1 MRAGNIELSLC
12 AAAGAAA
19 AGLAWSKYER
29 GHFVTEELVF
39 SSSKIKE
46 PAILVFLSDLHDNT
60 FGEKNEKLLKEIKRI
75 HPDAVLIGGDTM
87 VTKPGRADLSRTKEL
102 LQGISRL
109 SCPVFYA
116 NGNHEQRMQRDRGVY
131 GSMYDE
137 FRKLLEEYQV
147 NYLQNKTVQ
156 WRDDIAVSGVDIAW
170 KYYQDFH
177 PDSMVP
183 SYLARRLGKAE
194 SERFQKTVQWRD
206 DIAVSGVDIAW
217 KYYQDFHP
225 DSMVPSYL
233 ARRLGKAESERFQ
246 ILLAHSPL
254 FFDAYAGWGADL
266 SLAGHF
272 HGGTIRL
279 PGLGGVMTPQYQ
291 FFHPFCG
298 GVFEQN
304 GRWMLVSR
312 GLGTHSINIRIG
324 NRPQLA
330 VIRLEPKS

>member
-29 GHFVTEELVF
+29 GHFVTEEFVF

-46 PAILVFLSDLHDNT
+46 PAVLVFLSDLHDNT

-87 VTKPGRADLSRTKEL
+87 VTKPGRANLSRTKAL
-102 LQGISRL
+102 LQGIFRL

-116 NGNHEQRMQRDRGVY
+116 NGNHEQRMQRDRGIY

-147 NYLQNKTVQ
+147 NYLQNQTVQ
-156 WRDDIAVSGVDIAW
+156 WREDIAVSGVDIAW

-183 SYLARRLGKAE
+183 SYLTRRLGKAE
-194 SERFQKTVQWRD
+194 
-206 DIAVSGVDIAW
+206 
-217 KYYQDFHP
+217 P
-225 DSMVPSYL
+225 
-233 ARRLGKAESERFQ
+233 ERFQ

>member
-194 SERFQKTVQWRD
+194 SERFQ
-206 DIAVSGVDIAW
+206 
-217 KYYQDFHP
+217 
-225 DSMVPSYL
+225 
-233 ARRLGKAESERFQ
+233 

>member
-46 PAILVFLSDLHDNT
+46 PAVLVFLSDLHDNT
-60 FGEKNEKLLKEIKRI
+60 FGEKNEKLLDEIKRI

-87 VTKPGRADLSRTKEL
+87 VTKPGRANLSRTKEL

-183 SYLARRLGKAE
+183 SYL
-194 SERFQKTVQWRD
+194 T
-206 DIAVSGVDIAW
+206 
-217 KYYQDFHP
+217 
-225 DSMVPSYL
+225 
-233 ARRLGKAESERFQ
+233 RRLGKAESERFQ

>member
-116 NGNHEQRMQRDRGVY
+116 NGNHEQRIQRDRGVY

-147 NYLQNKTVQ
+147 NYLQNKTIQ

-183 SYLARRLGKAE
+183 YYL
-194 SERFQKTVQWRD
+194 T
-206 DIAVSGVDIAW
+206 
-217 KYYQDFHP
+217 
-225 DSMVPSYL
+225 
-233 ARRLGKAESERFQ
+233 RRLGKAESERFQ

>member
-39 SSSKIKE
+39 SSSKMKK
-46 PAILVFLSDLHDNT
+46 PAVLVFLSDLHDNT

-87 VTKPGRADLSRTKEL
+87 VTKPGCADLSRTKEL

-147 NYLQNKTVQ
+147 NYLQN
-156 WRDDIAVSGVDIAW
+156 
-170 KYYQDFH
+170 
-177 PDSMVP
+177 
-183 SYLARRLGKAE
+183 
-194 SERFQKTVQWRD
+194 KTVQWRD

>member
-39 SSSKIKE
+39 SSSKMKE
-46 PAILVFLSDLHDNT
+46 PAVLVFLSDLHDNT

-183 SYLARRLGKAE
+183 SYLTRRLGKA
-194 SERFQKTVQWRD
+194 
-206 DIAVSGVDIAW
+206 G
-217 KYYQDFHP
+217 
-225 DSMVPSYL
+225 
-233 ARRLGKAESERFQ
+233 SERFQ

>member
-46 PAILVFLSDLHDNT
+46 PAVLVFLSDLHDNT

-102 LQGISRL
+102 LQEISRL

-147 NYLQNKTVQ
+147 NYLQNKTLQ

-183 SYLARRLGKAE
+183 SYL
-194 SERFQKTVQWRD
+194 T
-206 DIAVSGVDIAW
+206 
-217 KYYQDFHP
+217 
-225 DSMVPSYL
+225 
-233 ARRLGKAESERFQ
+233 RRLGKAESERFQ

-254 FFDAYAGWGADL
+254 FFDAYSGWGADL

-330 VIRLEPKS
+330 VIRLEPRS

>member
-46 PAILVFLSDLHDNT
+46 PAVLVFLSDLHDNT

-183 SYLARRLGKAE
+183 SYL
-194 SERFQKTVQWRD
+194 T
-206 DIAVSGVDIAW
+206 
-217 KYYQDFHP
+217 
-225 DSMVPSYL
+225 
-233 ARRLGKAESERFQ
+233 RRLGKAESERFQ

>member
-29 GHFVTEELVF
+29 GHFVTEKLVF

-46 PAILVFLSDLHDNT
+46 PAVLVFLSDLHDNT

-194 SERFQKTVQWRD
+194 SERFQ
-206 DIAVSGVDIAW
+206 
-217 KYYQDFHP
+217 
-225 DSMVPSYL
+225 
-233 ARRLGKAESERFQ
+233 

-330 VIRLEPKS
+330 VIRLETKS

>member
-46 PAILVFLSDLHDNT
+46 PAVLVFLSDLHDNT

-194 SERFQKTVQWRD
+194 SERFQ
-206 DIAVSGVDIAW
+206 
-217 KYYQDFHP
+217 
-225 DSMVPSYL
+225 
-233 ARRLGKAESERFQ
+233 
-246 ILLAHSPL
+246 ILLTHSPL

>member
-46 PAILVFLSDLHDNT
+46 PVVLVFLSDLHDNT

-109 SCPVFYA
+109 YCPVFYA

-147 NYLQNKTVQ
+147 NYLQN
-156 WRDDIAVSGVDIAW
+156 
-170 KYYQDFH
+170 
-177 PDSMVP
+177 
-183 SYLARRLGKAE
+183 
-194 SERFQKTVQWRD
+194 KTVQWRD

>member
-39 SSSKIKE
+39 SSSKMKE
-46 PAILVFLSDLHDNT
+46 PAVLVFLSDLHDNT

-183 SYLARRLGKAE
+183 SYL
-194 SERFQKTVQWRD
+194 T
-206 DIAVSGVDIAW
+206 
-217 KYYQDFHP
+217 
-225 DSMVPSYL
+225 
-233 ARRLGKAESERFQ
+233 RRLGKAESERFQ

-254 FFDAYAGWGADL
+254 FFDAYVGWGADL

>member
-46 PAILVFLSDLHDNT
+46 PAVLVFLSDLHDNT

-194 SERFQKTVQWRD
+194 SERFQ
-206 DIAVSGVDIAW
+206 
-217 KYYQDFHP
+217 
-225 DSMVPSYL
+225 
-233 ARRLGKAESERFQ
+233 

-330 VIRLEPKS
+330 VIRLDPKS

>member
-29 GHFVTEELVF
+29 GHFVTEKLVF

-46 PAILVFLSDLHDNT
+46 PAVLVFLSDLHDNT

-183 SYLARRLGKAE
+183 SYL
-194 SERFQKTVQWRD
+194 T
-206 DIAVSGVDIAW
+206 
-217 KYYQDFHP
+217 
-225 DSMVPSYL
+225 
-233 ARRLGKAESERFQ
+233 RRLGKAESERFQ

>member
-46 PAILVFLSDLHDNT
+46 PVVLVFLSDLHDNT

-183 SYLARRLGKAE
+183 YYL
-194 SERFQKTVQWRD
+194 T
-206 DIAVSGVDIAW
+206 
-217 KYYQDFHP
+217 
-225 DSMVPSYL
+225 
-233 ARRLGKAESERFQ
+233 RRLGKAESERFQ

>member
-1 MRAGNIELSLC
+1 
-12 AAAGAAA
+12 
-19 AGLAWSKYER
+19 
-29 GHFVTEELVF
+29 
-39 SSSKIKE
+39 
-46 PAILVFLSDLHDNT
+46 
-60 FGEKNEKLLKEIKRI
+60 
-75 HPDAVLIGGDTM
+75 
-87 VTKPGRADLSRTKEL
+87 
-102 LQGISRL
+102 
-109 SCPVFYA
+109 
-116 NGNHEQRMQRDRGVY
+116 
-131 GSMYDE
+131 MYDE

-183 SYLARRLGKAE
+183 SYL
-194 SERFQKTVQWRD
+194 T
-206 DIAVSGVDIAW
+206 
-217 KYYQDFHP
+217 
-225 DSMVPSYL
+225 
-233 ARRLGKAESERFQ
+233 RRLGKAESERFQ

-254 FFDAYAGWGADL
+254 FFDAYAGW
-266 SLAGHF
+266 
-272 HGGTIRL
+272 
-279 PGLGGVMTPQYQ
+279 GLGGVMTPQYQ

>member
-1 MRAGNIELSLC
+1 MRSGNIELSLC

-29 GHFVTEELVF
+29 GHFVTEKLVF

-46 PAILVFLSDLHDNT
+46 PAVLVFLSDLHDNT

-194 SERFQKTVQWRD
+194 SERFQ
-206 DIAVSGVDIAW
+206 
-217 KYYQDFHP
+217 
-225 DSMVPSYL
+225 
-233 ARRLGKAESERFQ
+233 

>member
-46 PAILVFLSDLHDNT
+46 PAVLVFLSDLHDNT

-75 HPDAVLIGGDTM
+75 HPDVVLIGGDTM

-183 SYLARRLGKAE
+183 YYL
-194 SERFQKTVQWRD
+194 T
-206 DIAVSGVDIAW
+206 
-217 KYYQDFHP
+217 
-225 DSMVPSYL
+225 
-233 ARRLGKAESERFQ
+233 RRLGKAESERFQ

>member
-12 AAAGAAA
+12 AAAGTAA

-46 PAILVFLSDLHDNT
+46 PAVLVFLSDLHDNT

-183 SYLARRLGKAE
+183 SYL
-194 SERFQKTVQWRD
+194 T
-206 DIAVSGVDIAW
+206 
-217 KYYQDFHP
+217 
-225 DSMVPSYL
+225 
-233 ARRLGKAESERFQ
+233 RRLGKAESERFQ

>member
-29 GHFVTEELVF
+29 GHFVTEKLVF

-46 PAILVFLSDLHDNT
+46 PAVLVFLSDLHDNT

-137 FRKLLEEYQV
+137 FRKLMEEYQV
-147 NYLQNKTVQ
+147 NYLQN
-156 WRDDIAVSGVDIAW
+156 
-170 KYYQDFH
+170 
-177 PDSMVP
+177 
-183 SYLARRLGKAE
+183 
-194 SERFQKTVQWRD
+194 KTVQWRD

>member
-29 GHFVTEELVF
+29 GHFVTEKLVF

-46 PAILVFLSDLHDNT
+46 PAVLVFLSDLHDNT

-194 SERFQKTVQWRD
+194 SERFQ
-206 DIAVSGVDIAW
+206 
-217 KYYQDFHP
+217 
-225 DSMVPSYL
+225 
-233 ARRLGKAESERFQ
+233 

-272 HGGTIRL
+272 HGGTIRQ
-279 PGLGGVMTPQYQ
+279 PGLGGVITPQ
-291 FFHPFCG
+291 
-298 GVFEQN
+298 
-304 GRWMLVSR
+304 
-312 GLGTHSINIRIG
+312 
-324 NRPQLA
+324 
-330 VIRLEPKS
+330 

>member
-46 PAILVFLSDLHDNT
+46 PVVLVFLSDLHDNT

-183 SYLARRLGKAE
+183 SYL
-194 SERFQKTVQWRD
+194 T
-206 DIAVSGVDIAW
+206 
-217 KYYQDFHP
+217 
-225 DSMVPSYL
+225 
-233 ARRLGKAESERFQ
+233 RRLGKAESERFQ

-330 VIRLEPKS
+330 VIRLEPIS

>member
-29 GHFVTEELVF
+29 GHFVTEKLVF

-46 PAILVFLSDLHDNT
+46 PAVLVFLSDLHDNT
-60 FGEKNEKLLKEIKRI
+60 FGEKNKKLLKEIKRI

-147 NYLQNKTVQ
+147 NYLQN
-156 WRDDIAVSGVDIAW
+156 
-170 KYYQDFH
+170 
-177 PDSMVP
+177 
-183 SYLARRLGKAE
+183 
-194 SERFQKTVQWRD
+194 KTVQWRD

>member
-39 SSSKIKE
+39 SSSKMKE
-46 PAILVFLSDLHDNT
+46 PAVLVFLSDLHDNT

-75 HPDAVLIGGDTM
+75 HPDVVLIGGDTM

-183 SYLARRLGKAE
+183 SYL
-194 SERFQKTVQWRD
+194 T
-206 DIAVSGVDIAW
+206 
-217 KYYQDFHP
+217 
-225 DSMVPSYL
+225 
-233 ARRLGKAESERFQ
+233 RRLGKAESERFQ

>member
-39 SSSKIKE
+39 SSSKMKE
-46 PAILVFLSDLHDNT
+46 PAVLVFLSDLHDNT

-87 VTKPGRADLSRTKEL
+87 VTKPGRADLSRTKEF

-183 SYLARRLGKAE
+183 SYL
-194 SERFQKTVQWRD
+194 T
-206 DIAVSGVDIAW
+206 
-217 KYYQDFHP
+217 
-225 DSMVPSYL
+225 
-233 ARRLGKAESERFQ
+233 RRLGKAESERFQ

>member
-46 PAILVFLSDLHDNT
+46 PAVLVFLSDLHDNT

-177 PDSMVP
+177 P
-183 SYLARRLGKAE
+183 G
-194 SERFQKTVQWRD
+194 
-206 DIAVSGVDIAW
+206 
-217 KYYQDFHP
+217 
-225 DSMVPSYL
+225 SMVPSYL

>member
-1 MRAGNIELSLC
+1 MRAGNKELSLW

-19 AGLAWSKYER
+19 GAAVAGLAWSRYER
-29 GHFVTEELVF
+29 GHFVTEESVF
-39 SSSKIKE
+39 SSSKIRR
-46 PAILVFLSDLHDNT
+46 PAVLVFLSDLHDNA
-60 FGEKNEKLLKEIKRI
+60 FGEKNENLLEEIKRI

-87 VTKPGRADLSRTKEL
+87 VIKPGRADLSRTGEL

-137 FRKLLEEYQV
+137 FRELLADYQV
-147 NYLQNKTVQ
+147 EYLQNKTVS
-156 WRDDIAVSGVDIAW
+156 WRDDIEVSGVDIAW

-177 PDSMVP
+177 PDSMTS
-183 SYLARRLGKAE
+183 SYLTRRLGNA
-194 SERFQKTVQWRD
+194 
-206 DIAVSGVDIAW
+206 
-217 KYYQDFHP
+217 
-225 DSMVPSYL
+225 DSD
-233 ARRLGKAESERFQ
+233 KFQ

-254 FFDAYAGWGADL
+254 FFDAYADWGADL

-272 HGGTIRL
+272 HGGTIRI

-291 FFHPFCG
+291 FFHPYCG

>member
-46 PAILVFLSDLHDNT
+46 PAVLVFLSDLHDNT

-177 PDSMVP
+177 PDSM
-183 SYLARRLGKAE
+183 E
-194 SERFQKTVQWRD
+194 
-206 DIAVSGVDIAW
+206 
-217 KYYQDFHP
+217 
-225 DSMVPSYL
+225 PSYL

>member
-12 AAAGAAA
+12 AAAGAAV

-29 GHFVTEELVF
+29 GHFVTEKLVF

-46 PAILVFLSDLHDNT
+46 PAVLVFLSDLHDNT

-194 SERFQKTVQWRD
+194 SERFQ
-206 DIAVSGVDIAW
+206 
-217 KYYQDFHP
+217 
-225 DSMVPSYL
+225 
-233 ARRLGKAESERFQ
+233 

>member
-46 PAILVFLSDLHDNT
+46 PTVLVFLSDLHDNT

-183 SYLARRLGKAE
+183 SYL
-194 SERFQKTVQWRD
+194 T
-206 DIAVSGVDIAW
+206 
-217 KYYQDFHP
+217 
-225 DSMVPSYL
+225 
-233 ARRLGKAESERFQ
+233 RRLGKAESERFQ

>member
-46 PAILVFLSDLHDNT
+46 LAVLVFLSDLHDNT

-183 SYLARRLGKAE
+183 SYL
-194 SERFQKTVQWRD
+194 T
-206 DIAVSGVDIAW
+206 
-217 KYYQDFHP
+217 
-225 DSMVPSYL
+225 
-233 ARRLGKAESERFQ
+233 RRLGKAESERFQ

-324 NRPQLA
+324 NRPQLS

>member
-29 GHFVTEELVF
+29 GHFVTEKLVF

-46 PAILVFLSDLHDNT
+46 PAVLVFLSDLHDNT

-194 SERFQKTVQWRD
+194 SERFQ
-206 DIAVSGVDIAW
+206 
-217 KYYQDFHP
+217 
-225 DSMVPSYL
+225 
-233 ARRLGKAESERFQ
+233 

-330 VIRLEPKS
+330 VIRLESKS

>member
-75 HPDAVLIGGDTM
+75 HPDVVLIGGDTM

-183 SYLARRLGKAE
+183 YYL
-194 SERFQKTVQWRD
+194 T
-206 DIAVSGVDIAW
+206 
-217 KYYQDFHP
+217 
-225 DSMVPSYL
+225 
-233 ARRLGKAESERFQ
+233 RRLGKAESERFQ

>member
-29 GHFVTEELVF
+29 GHFVTEELFF

-46 PAILVFLSDLHDNT
+46 PAVLVFLSDLHDNT

-183 SYLARRLGKAE
+183 YYL
-194 SERFQKTVQWRD
+194 T
-206 DIAVSGVDIAW
+206 
-217 KYYQDFHP
+217 
-225 DSMVPSYL
+225 
-233 ARRLGKAESERFQ
+233 RRLGKAESERFQ

-324 NRPQLA
+324 NRPQLS

>member
-46 PAILVFLSDLHDNT
+46 PAVLVFLSDLHDNT
-60 FGEKNEKLLKEIKRI
+60 FGEKNEKLMKEIKRI

-147 NYLQNKTVQ
+147 NYLQN
-156 WRDDIAVSGVDIAW
+156 
-170 KYYQDFH
+170 
-177 PDSMVP
+177 
-183 SYLARRLGKAE
+183 
-194 SERFQKTVQWRD
+194 KTVQWRD

>member
-183 SYLARRLGKAE
+183 SYL
-194 SERFQKTVQWRD
+194 T
-206 DIAVSGVDIAW
+206 
-217 KYYQDFHP
+217 
-225 DSMVPSYL
+225 
-233 ARRLGKAESERFQ
+233 RRLGKAESERFQ